1 MTKILISLLLLLNIS
16 LLAKDKPKECT
27 YYLDKNSIVIG
38 WSAFKTPEK
47 VGVKGSF
54 NGASVSIYN
63 KANSLEELLVGSM
76 AVIDTR
82 FLTTSN
88 SKRDETIF
96 DNFFSFLNPIPM
108 IKASITDVDTKDLI
122 LYLNVTMNGKTKN
135 IPMKFKVLNGYFQ
148 AIGNIDIK
156 DFALSTALDTLNKAC
171 FDLHKGVTWSEVEIA
186 LEVKIN
192 RACK

>member
-27 YYLDKNSIVIG
+27 YYLDKSSIVIG

-54 NGASVSIYN
+54 NGASVSIYD

-82 FLTTSN
+82 YLTTSN
-88 SKRDETIF
+88 AKRDKTIF
-96 DNFFSFLNPIPM
+96 DNFFSYFNPFPM
-108 IKASITDVDTKDLI
+108 IKTSIVNVDEKNLLLNLI
-122 LYLNVTMNGKTKN
+122 ISMNGKSKS
-135 IPMKFKVLNGYFQ
+135 IPMEFKVVNGYFQ
-148 AIGNIDIK
+148 AIGTLDLK

-186 LEVKIN
+186 LDAKIS